1 MSRPPVHRATRDP
14 SRVAF
19 VTCAALPGVD
29 HGDQP
34 LADALARR
42 GVAVEAVPW
51 DAPGVD
57 WAAYPLAVLRS
68 PWDYTDRRDAF
79 LAWAAAV
86 PRLANPAD
94 IVAWNTDKQ
103 YLRDLAGLPV
113 IATGWVAPGEAWAAP
128 ARGEWVVKP
137 TVSAGGRDTGR
148 YALPAEVAPA
158 GAHVD
163 RLGRAGRVAMV
174 QPYLAAV
181 DSVGETALIF
191 TSGPDGRLGYSH
203 AIRKAALLDGP
214 DAGVD
219 GLYRTE
225 RITAREPSEAE
236 LAVAGRVLD
245 AVPGGADRLLYAR
258 VDLIPGP
265 DGDPQLLE
273 LELTEPSLFF
283 DVAPQQA
290 ERLADGIVAR
300 L

>member
-1 MSRPPVHRATRDP
+1 MSLPPVHRATRDG

-19 VTCAALPGVD
+19 VTCAELPGVD

-51 DAPGVD
+51 DAPGAD
-57 WAAYPLAVLRS
+57 WAAYSLVVLRS

-79 LAWAAAV
+79 LAWAATV
-86 PRLANPAD
+86 PALANPAD
-94 IVAWNTDKQ
+94 VVAWNTDKQ

-113 IATGWVAPGEAWAAP
+113 VDTGWVAPGESWTAP
-128 ARGEWVVKP
+128 GTGEWVVKP

-148 YALPAEVAPA
+148 YAMPAEAA
-158 GAHVD
+158 LAAAHVE

-181 DSVGETALIF
+181 DTVGETALVF
-191 TSGPDGRLGYSH
+191 TSGADGRLGLSH
-203 AIRKAALLDGP
+203 AIRKDALLDGP

-225 RITAREPSEAE
+225 RITAREPSDAE
-236 LAVAGRVLD
+236 LAVAGRVLA

-265 DGDPQLLE
+265 DGEPRLLE

-283 DVAPQQA
+283 DVAPRCA
-290 ERLADGIVAR
+290 ERLADGIAAR